1 MNDTKTSPYWQVIR
15 EEIVASLE
23 SLDEYSDIS
32 LTEEELDKLAT
43 KLYNESRAFEDFTTA
58 INYDLRA
65 ECCKNYT

>member
-43 KLYNESRAFEDFTTA
+43 KLYNETRAFEDFTIA
-58 INYDLRA
+58 INDDLRM
-65 ECCKNYT
+65 EFNL